1 MSYRPPAPPPE
12 LSGFDFVRHLGSG
25 GFADVYLY
33 EEQNLGRRQ
42 VAVKVLLRGELADRA
57 LENFGNE
64 ATLMARLSNH
74 PSIVSVYQAGISADG
89 RPFIVMEYCSKPT
102 LHARYRAARFSEA
115 ETLRVGIQIAGA
127 IETAHRAGILH
138 RDIKPANVLVTDYG
152 RPALTD
158 FGIAA
163 TVGSDAAVGL
173 SVPWAPPEAVGS
185 GRVADARS
193 DVYSLAATLYTVLAG
208 RTPFEI
214 PGESNTAAD
223 LMGRIRTAALPR
235 IERADLSPSVEN
247 LLATGLARDPKDRH
261 PSAMAFARALQK
273 VQIEHGMQPTTVDV
287 MDEAIGVERV
297 EDGGRTVVRSG
308 ATLGSRPPA
317 PPRGIVAPERAAETG
332 EHTMVRPEVD
342 GVAAT
347 QLRRTAK
354 ERIDEEAIATTPD
367 RGIGTSATGSA
378 PSRRHWSQRRG
389 FIVGGVVAALAGAGA
404 LGLMLSQAGSPASS
418 PMATAGAP
426 HAETPA
432 APTFTCWNGKSVHSL
447 ERCGRATGIEG
458 LKYVY
463 PSLVDQWKRCK
474 YVDLLPTTDAFECGF
489 ADGVIRY
496 RYWKNVKEAND
507 GIAERYATAQRSEL
521 ILDGKSVGAMYRPTS
536 REGTGLFAMLAQWG
550 DGHFSLTITAKTRAQ
565 QERLWNTVRFRA
577 VADLRGV
584 RAGETPRV
592 AVRA

>member
-1 MSYRPPAPPPE
+1 MSSRPPALPPE

-42 VAVKVLLRGELADRA
+42 VAVKVLLRAELADRA
-57 LENFGNE
+57 LENFSNE

-102 LHARYRAARFSEA
+102 LDARYRAARFSEA

-163 TVGSDAAVGL
+163 TAGSDAAVGL

-185 GRVADARS
+185 GRMADERS

-214 PGESNTAAD
+214 PGESNTATD
-223 LMGRIRTAALPR
+223 LLGRIRTAALPR

-247 LLATGLARDPKDRH
+247 LLGTGLACDPKDRH
-261 PSAMAFARALQK
+261 PSAMAFARALQR
-273 VQIEHGMQPTTVDV
+273 VQIEHGMQPTPVDV
-287 MDEAIGVERV
+287 TDDAIGAERV
-297 EDGGRTVVRSG
+297 DDGGRTVVRLG
-308 ATLGSRPPA
+308 GPLGSRPSA
-317 PPRGIVAPERAAETG
+317 PRGIVLPERAAETG
-332 EHTMVRPEVD
+332 QHTVVRPEAD

-347 QLRRTAK
+347 QLRRTAE
-354 ERIDEEAIATTPD
+354 ERVDQEAIATTPD
-367 RGIGTSATGSA
+367 RGIGTSTTGSGQG
-378 PSRRHWSQRRG
+378 SRHRSQRRG
-389 FIVGGVVAALAGAGA
+389 FIVGGAVAALAAAGA
-404 LGLMLSQAGSPASS
+404 LGLVLSQAGSPTSS
-418 PMATAGAP
+418 PAATTGAP

-432 APTFTCWNGKSVHSL
+432 ALIFTCWNGKSVSSL
-447 ERCGRATGIEG
+447 DRCGRATGIEG

-463 PSLVDQWKRCK
+463 PSLVGQWKRCK

-489 ADGVIRY
+489 DDGVIRY

-521 ILDGKSVGAMYRPTS
+521 ILDGQSVGTMYRPTR
-536 REGTGLFAMLAQWG
+536 RERTGLFAMLAQWG

-577 VADLRGV
+577 LADLRGV
-584 RAGETPRV
+584 PARETPRV